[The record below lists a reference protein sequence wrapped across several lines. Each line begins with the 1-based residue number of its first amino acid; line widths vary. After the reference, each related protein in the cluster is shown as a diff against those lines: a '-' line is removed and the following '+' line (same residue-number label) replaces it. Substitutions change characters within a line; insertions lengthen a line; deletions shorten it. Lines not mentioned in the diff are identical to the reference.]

1 MGAVLFV
8 LQNLL
13 ALIAC
18 FVIRNNFDQINRRI
32 LKSQAKLTRGEM
44 TSEERTDLTTETC
57 MPLRFYSTC
66 MILMAATV
74 TTLMIAWYLSTIFLR
89 H

>member
-1 MGAVLFV
+1 
-8 LQNLL
+8 
-13 ALIAC
+13 
-18 FVIRNNFDQINRRI
+18 
-32 LKSQAKLTRGEM
+32 M
-44 TSEERTDLTTETC
+44 TPEETTDLTTETC

-66 MILMAATV
+66 MLLMAATV